1 MNENHFPNNFAI
13 QWSIVLYIKEIYQRQ
28 FFTMDIAD
36 VSRITQCRVKKER
49 KKKIGEEKR
58 ERRKWLGEER

>member
-1 MNENHFPNNFAI
+1 MNENYFPNNFAI